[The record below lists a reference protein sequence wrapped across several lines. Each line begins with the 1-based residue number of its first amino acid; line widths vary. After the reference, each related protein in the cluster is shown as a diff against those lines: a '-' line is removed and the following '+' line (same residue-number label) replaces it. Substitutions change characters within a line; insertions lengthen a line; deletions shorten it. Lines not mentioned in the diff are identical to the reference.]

1 MTYLELEQLQQVHKG
16 KVCIWGAGMIGRTWA
31 YDILTAAGFIVDSYY
46 DRNLNEGIMVRND
59 IKAISRAELM
69 EDKEKV
75 LVFVAVNEKL
85 QGTIIQ
91 QLEKMG
97 ITNYV
102 SMGYLFLQEFCES
115 VLKENDLALKEKYK
129 NIVDDEIYLTRLFR
143 YKLGYDLDLQSP
155 QTFNEK
161 IQWLKLNDRNPQYVD
176 WVDKYEFKKHV
187 KRMAGEDYIIPT
199 LGIWNQIEEI
209 EWDKL
214 PQQFVIKCTH
224 DSGSTIVCKD
234 KDQFDV
240 NEAISKLEYGLKR
253 NFYWIGREWPYKQV
267 KPRILAEKYMED
279 SVGELIDYKFLCYG
293 GVFRY
298 AFTCTERFSE
308 SGLKVTFFDREWNR
322 LAIKRHYENSQH
334 KIAKPKNYQKM
345 IELAEKISS
354 GYPFVRVDFYEING
368 RIYLGEF
375 TLYPGCGFEEFEN
388 YEEDLLLGKYITC
401 GD

>member
-1 MTYLELEQLQQVHKG
+1 MTYQELEQLQQLHKG

-31 YDILTAAGFIVDSYY
+31 YDILTATGFIVDSYY
-46 DRNLNEGIMVRND
+46 DRNLNGGITVRD
-59 IKAISRAELM
+59 GIKTINWTELA
-69 EDKEKV
+69 EDKESI

-91 QLEKMG
+91 QLEQMG

-102 SMGYLFLQEFCES
+102 LMGYLFLQEFCES
-115 VLKENDLALKEKYK
+115 VLKENDLVLKEKYK
-129 NIVDDEIYLTRLFR
+129 DIVDDEIYLTRLFR

-176 WVDKYEFKKHV
+176 WVDKYEFKKRV
-187 KRMAGEDYIIPT
+187 ERMAGENYIIPT
-199 LGIWNQIEEI
+199 LGIWDRVEEI

-224 DSGSTIVCKD
+224 DSGSTIICKD

-240 NEAISKLEYGLKR
+240 NEAIRKLEYGLKR
-253 NFYWIGREWPYKQV
+253 NFYWIGREWPYKHV

-279 SVGELIDYKFLCYG
+279 SVGELVDYKFLCYD

-298 AFTCTERFSE
+298 AFTCTERFSK

-322 LAIKRHYENSQH
+322 LAIKRHYENSQR